1 MASGNP
7 FAALNGMQRTFRAL
21 HHRNYRLF
29 FGGQSIS
36 LIGTWMQQ
44 LAMSWLTYRLTHSTV
59 LLGVVGF
66 SSLIPSFLLAPFA
79 GVLIDRWERYR
90 VMIITQILA
99 MIQAVVLAL
108 LVLTGIITIWHIIIL
123 SILLG
128 IINSVDNPVR
138 HALIIDLVE
147 SKEDLSN
154 AIALSASIF
163 NVARLVGPSIAGVL
177 ISLVGEGV
185 CFLIN
190 ALSFIAVIISLL
202 SMKVT
207 SRERKMHRTPFWQD
221 IREGFAYAFGFPPI
235 RYILMLIAWTSL
247 VGMSYNVLMPVFAR
261 DILHGGAHTFGF
273 LMAGTGCGALIGSIY
288 LATRKSVLNLE
299 RILVITS
306 LLFGIGLILL
316 SLSHVDWIALIF
328 MMLIGFGM
336 ISQFAGCNTI
346 LQTIVEEDKR
356 GRVMSLFIMT
366 SIGTIPFGSLL
377 AGSIAQIIG
386 TPQTIRI
393 SGLLCIFGAVMLA
406 VRLPAFRA
414 MIHPIYIKKGI
425 IMKT

>member
-108 LVLTGIITIWHIIIL
+108 LVLTGMITVWHIIIL
-123 SILLG
+123 STLLG

-154 AIALSASIF
+154 AIALSASMF

-202 SMKVT
+202 SMKVI
-207 SRERKMHRTPFWQD
+207 SKERKMHRTPFWQD

-316 SLSHVDWIALIF
+316 SLSHVDWVALIF

-377 AGSIAQIIG
+377 AGSIAQIVG

-414 MIHPIYIKKGI
+414 MIHPIYVKKGI
-425 IMKT
+425 IMET

>member
-108 LVLTGIITIWHIIIL
+108 LVLTGMITVWHIIIL
-123 SILLG
+123 STLLG

-154 AIALSASIF
+154 AIALSASMF

-207 SRERKMHRTPFWQD
+207 SKERKMYRTPFWQD

-316 SLSHVDWIALIF
+316 SLSHVDWVALIF

-377 AGSIAQIIG
+377 AGSIAQIVG

-414 MIHPIYIKKGI
+414 MIHPIYVKKGI
-425 IMKT
+425 IMET

>member
-21 HHRNYRLF
+21 HHRNYRLY

-108 LVLTGIITIWHIIIL
+108 LVLTGMITVWHIIIL
-123 SILLG
+123 STLLG

-154 AIALSASIF
+154 AIALSASMF

-202 SMKVT
+202 SMKVI
-207 SRERKMHRTPFWQD
+207 SKERKMHRTPFWQD

-316 SLSHVDWIALIF
+316 SLSHVDWVALIF

-377 AGSIAQIIG
+377 AGSIAQIVG

>member
-29 FGGQSIS
+29 FGGQSVS

-108 LVLTGIITIWHIIIL
+108 LVLTGMITVWHIIIL
-123 SILLG
+123 STLLG

-154 AIALSASIF
+154 AIALSASMF

-202 SMKVT
+202 SMKVI
-207 SRERKMHRTPFWQD
+207 SKERKMHRTPFWQD

-316 SLSHVDWIALIF
+316 SLSHVDWVALIF

-377 AGSIAQIIG
+377 AGSIAQIVG

>member
-29 FGGQSIS
+29 FGGQSVS

-108 LVLTGIITIWHIIIL
+108 LVLTGMITVWHIIIL
-123 SILLG
+123 STLLG

-154 AIALSASIF
+154 AIALSASMF

-207 SRERKMHRTPFWQD
+207 SKERKMYRTPFWQD

-316 SLSHVDWIALIF
+316 SLSHVDWVALIF

-377 AGSIAQIIG
+377 AGSIAQIVG

-414 MIHPIYIKKGI
+414 MIHPIYVKKGI
-425 IMKT
+425 IMET

>member
-21 HHRNYRLF
+21 HHRNYRLY

-108 LVLTGIITIWHIIIL
+108 LVLTGMITVWHIIIL
-123 SILLG
+123 STLLG

-154 AIALSASIF
+154 AIALSASMF

-202 SMKVT
+202 SMKVI
-207 SRERKMHRTPFWQD
+207 SKERKMHRTPFWQD

-316 SLSHVDWIALIF
+316 SLSHVDWVALIF

-377 AGSIAQIIG
+377 AGSIAQVVG

-414 MIHPIYIKKGI
+414 MIHPIYVKKGI
-425 IMKT
+425 IMET

>member
-29 FGGQSIS
+29 FGGQSVS

-108 LVLTGIITIWHIIIL
+108 LVLTGMITVWHIIIL
-123 SILLG
+123 STLLG

-154 AIALSASIF
+154 AIALSASMF

-202 SMKVT
+202 SMKVI
-207 SRERKMHRTPFWQD
+207 SKERKMHRTPFWQD

-316 SLSHVDWIALIF
+316 SLSHVDWVALIF

-377 AGSIAQIIG
+377 AGSIAQVVG

>member
-1 MASGNP
+1 M
-7 FAALNGMQRTFRAL
+7 
-21 HHRNYRLF
+21 
-29 FGGQSIS
+29 
-36 LIGTWMQQ
+36 
-44 LAMSWLTYRLTHSTV
+44 
-59 LLGVVGF
+59 
-66 SSLIPSFLLAPFA
+66 
-79 GVLIDRWERYR
+79 
-90 VMIITQILA
+90 
-99 MIQAVVLAL
+99 
-108 LVLTGIITIWHIIIL
+108 
-123 SILLG
+123 
-128 IINSVDNPVR
+128 
-138 HALIIDLVE
+138 
-147 SKEDLSN
+147 
-154 AIALSASIF
+154 F

-207 SRERKMHRTPFWQD
+207 SKERKMHRTPFWQD

-316 SLSHVDWIALIF
+316 SLSHVDWVALIF

-377 AGSIAQIIG
+377 AGSIAQIVG

>member
-29 FGGQSIS
+29 FGGQSVS

-108 LVLTGIITIWHIIIL
+108 LVLTGMITVWHIIIL
-123 SILLG
+123 STLLG
-128 IINSVDNPVR
+128 IINSVVNPVR

-154 AIALSASIF
+154 AIALSASMF

-207 SRERKMHRTPFWQD
+207 SKERKMYRTPFWQD

-316 SLSHVDWIALIF
+316 SLSHVDWVALIF

-377 AGSIAQIIG
+377 AGSIAQVVG

-414 MIHPIYIKKGI
+414 MIHPIYVKKGI
-425 IMKT
+425 IMET

>member
-21 HHRNYRLF
+21 HHRNYRLY

-108 LVLTGIITIWHIIIL
+108 LVLTGMITVWHIIIL
-123 SILLG
+123 STLLG

-154 AIALSASIF
+154 AIALSASMF

-202 SMKVT
+202 SMKVI
-207 SRERKMHRTPFWQD
+207 SKERKMHRTPFWQD

-316 SLSHVDWIALIF
+316 SLSHVDWVALIF

-377 AGSIAQIIG
+377 AGSIAQIVG

-414 MIHPIYIKKGI
+414 MIHPIYVKKGI
-425 IMKT
+425 IMET

>member
-29 FGGQSIS
+29 FGGQSVS

-108 LVLTGIITIWHIIIL
+108 LVLTGMITVWHIIIL
-123 SILLG
+123 STLLG

-154 AIALSASIF
+154 AIALSASMF

-207 SRERKMHRTPFWQD
+207 SKERKMYRTPFWQD

-316 SLSHVDWIALIF
+316 SLSHVDWVALIF

-377 AGSIAQIIG
+377 AGSIAQVVG

>member
-29 FGGQSIS
+29 FGGQSVS

-108 LVLTGIITIWHIIIL
+108 LVLTGMITVWHIIIL
-123 SILLG
+123 STLLG

-154 AIALSASIF
+154 AIALSASMF

-207 SRERKMHRTPFWQD
+207 SKERKMYRTPFWQD

-316 SLSHVDWIALIF
+316 SLSHVDWVALIF

-377 AGSIAQIIG
+377 AGSIAQVVG

-414 MIHPIYIKKGI
+414 MIHPIYVKKGI
-425 IMKT
+425 IMET

>member
-29 FGGQSIS
+29 FGGQSVS

-108 LVLTGIITIWHIIIL
+108 LVLTGMITVWHIIIL
-123 SILLG
+123 STLLG

-154 AIALSASIF
+154 AIALSASMF

-202 SMKVT
+202 SMKVI
-207 SRERKMHRTPFWQD
+207 SKERKMHRTPFWQD

-316 SLSHVDWIALIF
+316 SLSHVDWVALIF

-377 AGSIAQIIG
+377 AGSIAQVVG

-414 MIHPIYIKKGI
+414 MIHPIYVKKGI
-425 IMKT
+425 IMET

>member
-79 GVLIDRWERYR
+79 GVLIDRWERHR

-99 MIQAVVLAL
+99 MIQSVVLAL

-123 SILLG
+123 STLLG

-147 SKEDLSN
+147 NEDDLSN

-207 SRERKMHRTPFWQD
+207 SKERKMHKTPFWRD

-316 SLSHVDWIALIF
+316 SLSHADWVALIC

-356 GRVMSLFIMT
+356 GRVISLFIMT

-377 AGSIAQIIG
+377 AGSIAQIVG
-386 TPQTIRI
+386 TIQTIRI

-406 VRLPAFRA
+406 VRLPVFRA

-425 IMKT
+425 IMET

>member
-29 FGGQSIS
+29 FGGQSVS

-108 LVLTGIITIWHIIIL
+108 LVLTGMITVWHIIIL
-123 SILLG
+123 STLLG
-128 IINSVDNPVR
+128 IINSVVNPVR

-154 AIALSASIF
+154 AIALSASMF

-207 SRERKMHRTPFWQD
+207 SKERKMYRTPFWQD

-316 SLSHVDWIALIF
+316 SLSHVDWVALIF

-377 AGSIAQIIG
+377 AGSIAQVVG

>member
-90 VMIITQILA
+90 VMIVTQILA

-108 LVLTGIITIWHIIIL
+108 LVLTGMITIWHIIIL
-123 SILLG
+123 STLLG

-154 AIALSASIF
+154 AIALSASMF

-207 SRERKMHRTPFWQD
+207 SKERKMHRTPFWQD

-377 AGSIAQIIG
+377 AGSMAQIVG

-406 VRLPAFRA
+406 VRLHAFRA